1 MAKKN
6 QNKDIILFEDLSE
19 NDKKMILK
27 YEEVV
32 GKIYGRRKRSLT
44 LNDIKKQYSGCVIP
58 KFCLNM
64 MKLVIENN

>member
-1 MAKKN
+1 MVKKN

-58 KFCLNM
+58 NFCLNM